1 MLKNTVKKDAPNNDE
16 LQPPL
21 KQLSQNPMETDPPS
35 VIPDPVQVNNGEI
48 VIKIVDDS
56 ITNGDDKWS
65 LVVCAAM
72 ILFLPISPFFYC
84 FFENNE
90 NNRMFSLMKLGRL
103 SFVIIV
109 LVLILYYDCEVI
121 YNVINETKS
130 YGREI
135 WINLYILT
143 MSITVLAIMFTMWAH
158 QKDLLDL
165 VFSHKVAQLPSIKKD
180 MPRRKILEL
189 TRTATLHVFL
199 LAYHVVNKFTCDD
212 NLYVATVY
220 SFCVYIGYNNVFIF
234 YIVLCWMMCAR
245 FRHLNFSVKSLTSE
259 ILDGQ
264 GVIRADKHHLQQIAD
279 WYVDMFT
286 RSICIEPM
294 LELNDLSFT
303 LGTK

>member
-130 YGREI
+130 YGREF

-143 MSITVLAIMFTMWAH
+143 MSVTVLATMFILWAR
-158 QKDLLDL
+158 QKDLLDHVL
-165 VFSHKVAQLPSIKKD
+165 SHKVVQLSPINID
-180 MPRRKILEL
+180 MCKG
-189 TRTATLHVFL
+189 
-199 LAYHVVNKFTCDD
+199 K
-212 NLYVATVY
+212 
-220 SFCVYIGYNNVFIF
+220 
-234 YIVLCWMMCAR
+234 
-245 FRHLNFSVKSLTSE
+245 
-259 ILDGQ
+259 
-264 GVIRADKHHLQQIAD
+264 IRAL
-279 WYVDMFT
+279 F
-286 RSICIEPM
+286 
-294 LELNDLSFT
+294 
-303 LGTK
+303 